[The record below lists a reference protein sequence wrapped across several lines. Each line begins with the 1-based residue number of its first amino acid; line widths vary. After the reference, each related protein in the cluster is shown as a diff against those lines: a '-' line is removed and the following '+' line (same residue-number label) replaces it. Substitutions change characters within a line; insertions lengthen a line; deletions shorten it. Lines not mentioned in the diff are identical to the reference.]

1 MTTPT
6 PILQLRS
13 QKVPVPQFVFVEEPT
28 EPAAVVKV
36 PSRRAPRTSFRQAA
50 PDHPMTTT
58 DPRAVYVAL
67 LAAFRK
73 LDSVSRANLLRALLV
88 DLRADLA
95 GLPRGVGPS
104 LSTLLALQRAAQDLT
119 VPLPPPEPVVVD
131 DETANPEQP
140 S

>member
-1 MTTPT
+1 
-6 PILQLRS
+6 
-13 QKVPVPQFVFVEEPT
+13 
-28 EPAAVVKV
+28 
-36 PSRRAPRTSFRQAA
+36 
-50 PDHPMTTT
+50 MTTT